1 MKLKRLKV
9 GQRFCLSNRL
19 DPELNKWGTILDVGI
34 GSVRVRF
41 DKYKENNE
49 RGELVEKKGYTTNI
63 APDTEV

>member
-1 MKLKRLKV
+1 MKLNRLAV

-19 DPELNKWGTILDVGI
+19 DPKLNKWVTILDIGI

-49 RGELVEKKGYTTNI
+49 RGELVEIKGHTTNI
-63 APDTEV
+63 APETEV